1 MTNLTL
7 SEMKVPV
14 LPDYITHCHSYSACA
29 VQFSS
34 VQFTGSKVLCFSAK
48 EETSQNDHLTVCSA

>member
-14 LPDYITHCHSYSACA
+14 LPDYITHCHSYCA
-29 VQFSS
+29 TVPVQYSSVQFSS
-34 VQFTGSKVLCFSAK
+34 RAQSFVAQQKKKRLKMTI
-48 EETSQNDHLTVCSA
+48 